1 MATNGTITSFSSAPK
16 NRFDIGGD
24 GYEVQTAGNSYSLS
38 NPDSDTLRFEV
49 HSGDRAWYDGSYPD
63 RSEIEGEA
71 RIAAGTPIAIDYQV
85 KLEPNG
91 PNNTF
96 VNTTSSYFILGQMH
110 NDDSASGV
118 STSPPFYVN
127 MVGDKMEFDALYAL
141 PGGNPSN
148 GSSDLKHLTW
158 DGPTIVPGQYYDIN
172 VQANFSNTSAGYLK
186 VSVNGQEVVNYKG
199 PLGFGDPTYWEYGI
213 YRSPASESAAV
224 DYRNMTLVTG
234 SAASGWQGVGGTS
247 SSGSTSGG
255 TTGDSSSG
263 TTSGGTTVTTPAGN
277 TSSGS
282 TSSGSTTGN
291 SSSSGTGGSTGT
303 SSSGTHS
310 SGNTTVT
317 TPTGNTSSGSTSSG
331 STTGNSS
338 SSDTSSSGTGGNT
351 GTSSSGTHSS
361 GNTTVTDPTGNTSS
375 GSTSSGSTGGTH
387 TTTPAKPTTP
397 VAPTLTVAD
406 NTLSVSPGGSVSL
419 GLGVSVPHV
428 GDDVTVKISGLPTY
442 ETITDKLDG
451 KTFSGSSITLT
462 AAQVNSGLSLSS
474 SYGGH
479 GHPTA
484 TLTVTATDSTGTP
497 ITSAAQTITVKDPPA
512 TTSSGTS
519 TTASGHGTSSGHHWH
534 HSSHHHHTV
543 AATSSET
550 STTTPAAA
558 STGTSTTTSDSSTSS
573 GKSPTNNTDVAQWL
587 NHHPDFARAATTLSE
602 AGASRGGGA
611 SAPATTT
618 TDPAA
623 GAGAKAYALL
633 NQMMAGDCGRD
644 SHFAQAATQS
654 SASSQQHANF
664 LTRPLH

>member
-1 MATNGTITSFSSAPK
+1 
-16 NRFDIGGD
+16 
-24 GYEVQTAGNSYSLS
+24 
-38 NPDSDTLRFEV
+38 
-49 HSGDRAWYDGSYPD
+49 
-63 RSEIEGEA
+63 
-71 RIAAGTPIAIDYQV
+71 
-85 KLEPNG
+85 
-91 PNNTF
+91 
-96 VNTTSSYFILGQMH
+96 MH

-263 TTSGGTTVTTPAGN
+263 TTSGGTTVTTPA
-277 TSSGS
+277 
-282 TSSGSTTGN
+282 
-291 SSSSGTGGSTGT
+291 
-303 SSSGTHS
+303 
-310 SGNTTVT
+310 
-317 TPTGNTSSGSTSSG
+317 GNTSSGSTSSG

-512 TTSSGTS
+512 TTPDHERGPDHHGEGSSGDHHELEHIDDDVGDEF
-519 TTASGHGTSSGHHWH
+519 GHVHDNDLRGWQ
-534 HSSHHHHTV
+534 V
-543 AATSSET
+543 
-550 STTTPAAA
+550 
-558 STGTSTTTSDSSTSS
+558 
-573 GKSPTNNTDVAQWL
+573 L
-587 NHHPDFARAATTLSE
+587 
-602 AGASRGGGA
+602 GAI
-611 SAPATTT
+611 AP
-618 TDPAA
+618 
-623 GAGAKAYALL
+623 
-633 NQMMAGDCGRD
+633 QRC
-644 SHFAQAATQS
+644 SVVQQS
-654 SASSQQHANF
+654 SRLRTGGDNAQRHRSIE
-664 LTRPLH
+664 RPIHSRHDDDRYRRGRRREGIRPPQSDDGGRFR

>member
-1 MATNGTITSFSSAPK
+1 MATTGTITSFSTTPK

-24 GYEVQTAGNSYSLS
+24 SYEVQTAGESYSLT
-38 NPDSDTLRFEV
+38 NPDSNTLRFEV
-49 HSGDRAWYDGSYPD
+49 HSGDRAWYDSSYPD
-63 RSEIEGEA
+63 RSEIEDDN
-71 RIAAGTPIAIDYQV
+71 RVAAGTPIAIDYQV

-110 NDDSASGV
+110 NDDSVRGV

-127 MVGDKMEFDALYAL
+127 MVGDKMEFDALYTQ

-158 DGPTIVPGQYYDIN
+158 TGPTIVPGQYYDIN
-172 VQANFSNTSAGYLK
+172 VQANFSNTGAGYLK

-234 SAASGWQGVGGTS
+234 SAANGWQGVGGTT
-247 SSGSTSGG
+247 SSGSTSGS
-255 TTGDSSSG
+255 TTGSSSSG
-263 TTSGGTTVTTPAGN
+263 TTSGGTTVTNPT
-277 TSSGS
+277 GS
-282 TSSGSTTGN
+282 TSSGTTSPSGSTGSSSSGTTSGGTTVTKPIGSTSSGTTSPSGSTGN
-291 SSSSGTGGSTGT
+291 SSSGTTSGG
-303 SSSGTHS
+303 
-310 SGNTTVT
+310 TTVT
-317 TPTGNTSSGSTSSG
+317 NPTGSTSSG
-331 STTGNSS
+331 
-338 SSDTSSSGTGGNT
+338 
-351 GTSSSGTHSS
+351 GTS
-361 GNTTVTDPTGNTSS
+361 
-375 GSTSSGSTGGTH
+375 GTH
-387 TTTPAKPTTP
+387 TTTPTKP
-397 VAPTLTVAD
+397 VAPTLSVAD

-419 GLGVSVPHV
+419 GIGVSVPHA
-428 GDDVTVKISGLPTY
+428 GDDVTVKISGLPKY
-442 ETITDKLDG
+442 ETITDNLDG

-474 SYGGH
+474 SYRGH

-484 TLTVTATDSTGTP
+484 TLTVAATDSTGTP

-519 TTASGHGTSSGHHWH
+519 TATSGGGTSSGHHWH
-534 HSSHHHHTV
+534 HHRSNRAV
-543 AATSSET
+543 AAPTSDET
-550 STTTPAAA
+550 STTTSAVT
-558 STGTSTTTSDSSTSS
+558 SSGTSTTASDNSTSS
-573 GKSPTNNTDVAQWL
+573 GRSSANNIDVAQWF

-602 AGASRGGGA
+602 AGASRWGIG

-618 TDPAA
+618 TDQTA

-633 NQMMAGDCGRD
+633 NQMMAGDIGRD
-644 SHFAQAATQS
+644 SHFAQAATAS

>member
-1 MATNGTITSFSSAPK
+1 MATNGTITSFSSTPK

-24 GYEVQTAGNSYSLS
+24 SYEVQTAGNSYSLS

-63 RSEIEGEA
+63 RSEIEDGN

-96 VNTTSSYFILGQMH
+96 INTTSSYFILGQMH
-110 NDDSASGV
+110 NDDSVSGV

-127 MVGDKMEFDALYAL
+127 MVGDKMEFDALYTQ

-158 DGPTIVPGQYYDIN
+158 TGPTIVPGQYYDIN
-172 VQANFSNTSAGYLK
+172 VQANFSNTGAGYLK

-213 YRSPASESAAV
+213 YRSPASEAAAV

-234 SAASGWQGVGGTS
+234 STANGWQGVGGTTS
-247 SSGSTSGG
+247 SGTTSGST
-255 TTGDSSSG
+255 TGSASSG
-263 TTSGGTTVTTPAGN
+263 TTSGGTTGTPS
-277 TSSGS
+277 TPSQSSGS
-282 TSSGSTTGN
+282 
-291 SSSSGTGGSTGT
+291 
-303 SSSGTHS
+303 
-310 SGNTTVT
+310 
-317 TPTGNTSSGSTSSG
+317 
-331 STTGNSS
+331 
-338 SSDTSSSGTGGNT
+338 
-351 GTSSSGTHSS
+351 
-361 GNTTVTDPTGNTSS
+361 TTVTDPTGNTSS
-375 GSTSSGSTGGTH
+375 GTTSSGGTSGTN
-387 TTTPAKPTTP
+387 TTTPTKP

-406 NTLSVSPGGSVSL
+406 NTLSVSPSGSVSL
-419 GLGVSVPHV
+419 GIGVNVPHA
-428 GDDVTVKISGLPTY
+428 GDDVTVKISGLPKY
-442 ETITDKLDG
+442 ETITDNLDG

-479 GHPTA
+479 GRPTD

-497 ITSAAQTITVKDPPA
+497 MTSAAQTITVKDPPA

-519 TTASGHGTSSGHHWH
+519 TTTSGGGTSSGHQWH
-534 HSSHHHHTV
+534 HDRSHHHAV
-543 AATSSET
+543 AAATSHET
-550 STTTPAAA
+550 STTA
-558 STGTSTTTSDSSTSS
+558 SAVTSSGTSTTTSDNSTASGRSSTNSI
-573 GKSPTNNTDVAQWL
+573 DVGQWF

-602 AGASRGGGA
+602 AGASSWGTG

-618 TDPAA
+618 TDHAA

-633 NQMMAGDCGRD
+633 NQMMAGDVGRD
-644 SHFAQAATQS
+644 SHFAQAATAS
-654 SASSQQHANF
+654 SASSQQDANF

>member
-1 MATNGTITSFSSAPK
+1 MATNGTITSFSSTPK

-24 GYEVQTAGNSYSLS
+24 SYEVQTAGESYSLS

-49 HSGDRAWYDGSYPD
+49 HSGDRAWYDSSYPD
-63 RSEIEGEA
+63 RSEIEDDN
-71 RIAAGTPIAIDYQV
+71 RVAAGTPIAIDYQV

-110 NDDSASGV
+110 NDDSVRGV

-127 MVGDKMEFDALYAL
+127 MVGDKMEFDALYTL

-158 DGPTIVPGQYYDIN
+158 TGPTIVPGQYYDIN

-213 YRSPASESAAV
+213 YRSPASEAAAV

-234 SAASGWQGVGGTS
+234 SAANGWQGVNGTT
-247 SSGSTSGG
+247 SSGSTSGS
-255 TTGDSSSG
+255 TTGTSSSG
-263 TTSGGTTVTTPAGN
+263 TTSGG
-277 TSSGS
+277 
-282 TSSGSTTGN
+282 
-291 SSSSGTGGSTGT
+291 STGT
-303 SSSGTHS
+303 PSTPSRPSGT
-310 SGNTTVT
+310 
-317 TPTGNTSSGSTSSG
+317 P
-331 STTGNSS
+331 
-338 SSDTSSSGTGGNT
+338 
-351 GTSSSGTHSS
+351 
-361 GNTTVTDPTGNTSS
+361 VTDPTGNTSS
-375 GSTSSGSTGGTH
+375 GNTSSDGTSSGGTSGTH
-387 TTTPAKPTTP
+387 TTTPTKP

-419 GLGVSVPHV
+419 GIGVSVPHA
-428 GDDVTVKISGLPTY
+428 GDDVTVKLSGLPKY
-442 ETITDKLDG
+442 ETITDNLDG

-479 GHPTA
+479 RHPTA
-484 TLTVTATDSTGTP
+484 TLTVSATDSTGTP

-519 TTASGHGTSSGHHWH
+519 TTTSGGGTSSGHQWH
-534 HSSHHHHTV
+534 HDRSHHQAV
-543 AATSSET
+543 AASTSRET
-550 STTTPAAA
+550 STTTSAVT
-558 STGTSTTTSDSSTSS
+558 SSGTSTTTSDNSTAL
-573 GKSPTNNTDVAQWL
+573 GRSPTNNIDVGQWF
-587 NHHPDFARAATTLSE
+587 NHHPDFAGAATTLSE
-602 AGASRGGGA
+602 AGASREGTGF
-611 SAPATTT
+611 APATTT
-618 TDPAA
+618 TDHAA

-633 NQMMAGDCGRD
+633 NQMMAGDIGRD
-644 SHFAQAATQS
+644 SHFAQAATAS
-654 SASSQQHANF
+654 STPSQQHANF

>member
-1 MATNGTITSFSSAPK
+1 MDTTGTITSFSSTPK

-38 NPDSDTLRFEV
+38 NPDSNTLRFEV
-49 HSGDRAWYDGSYPD
+49 HSGDRAWYDSSYPD
-63 RSEIEGEA
+63 RSEIEGDA

-234 SAASGWQGVGGTS
+234 SAASGWQGVGGTT
-247 SSGSTSGG
+247 SSGSTSGSTTGNSSSG
-255 TTGDSSSG
+255 TTSGGTTVTNPTGTASSGSTSSGGTTSDSSSG
-263 TTSGGTTVTTPAGN
+263 TTSGGTTVTNPTGTA
-277 TSSGS
+277 SSGS

-291 SSSSGTGGSTGT
+291 SSSGTTSGG
-303 SSSGTHS
+303 
-310 SGNTTVT
+310 
-317 TPTGNTSSGSTSSG
+317 
-331 STTGNSS
+331 
-338 SSDTSSSGTGGNT
+338 
-351 GTSSSGTHSS
+351 
-361 GNTTVTDPTGNTSS
+361 TTVTDPTGNTSS
-375 GSTSSGSTGGTH
+375 GSASSGSTGGTD

-406 NTLSVSPGGSVSL
+406 NTLSVSPGGSIPL

-428 GDDVTVKISGLPTY
+428 GDNVTVNISGLPKY

-451 KTFSGSSITLT
+451 KTFSGNSITLT
-462 AAQVNSGLSLSS
+462 AAEVNSGLSLSS
-474 SYGGH
+474 SYRGH

-512 TTSSGTS
+512 TTTSSSTSTTTSVTSSGTS
-519 TTASGHGTSSGHHWH
+519 TT
-534 HSSHHHHTV
+534 
-543 AATSSET
+543 
-550 STTTPAAA
+550 
-558 STGTSTTTSDSSTSS
+558 TTSGDGRSWAQSHLNAAQSF
-573 GKSPTNNTDVAQWL
+573 NN
-587 NHHPDFARAATTLSE
+587 HPDFARAATTLSDT
-602 AGASRGGGA
+602 GAS
-611 SAPATTT
+611 SVPSTPATTT
-618 TDPAA
+618 TDTAA

-633 NQMMAGDCGRD
+633 NQMMAGDFGSD
-644 SHFAQAATQS
+644 SHFAQAGVAS
-654 SASSQQHANF
+654 SASSQQQANF